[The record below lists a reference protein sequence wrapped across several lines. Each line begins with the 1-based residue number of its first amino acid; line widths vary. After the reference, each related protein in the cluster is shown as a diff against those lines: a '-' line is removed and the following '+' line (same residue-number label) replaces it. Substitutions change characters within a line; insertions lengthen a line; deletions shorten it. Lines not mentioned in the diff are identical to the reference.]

1 MKIIITES
9 RLKQLIFKKLS
20 EDLSNA
26 EIIPCKDSIWFIDRE
41 KKYWY
46 FQYEKSGILNWRYE
60 FFSNFFNMF
69 SLERNEYELILAE
82 WVEEVLNRKVGIT
95 QFKFVFNKELEDV
108 LNCKV
113 NATRGI
119 VHLTQRRVEKV
130 LNQNN

>member
-1 MKIIITES
+1 MKIIIAES

-26 EIIPCKDSIWFIDRE
+26 EIIPYGDSIWFIDRE

-60 FFSNFFNMF
+60 FFSNFFTLF
-69 SLERNEYELILAE
+69 SMKKDDYQPIITE
-82 WVEEVLNRKVGIT
+82 WVEE
-95 QFKFVFNKELEDV
+95 V

-130 LNQNN
+130 LNQNK